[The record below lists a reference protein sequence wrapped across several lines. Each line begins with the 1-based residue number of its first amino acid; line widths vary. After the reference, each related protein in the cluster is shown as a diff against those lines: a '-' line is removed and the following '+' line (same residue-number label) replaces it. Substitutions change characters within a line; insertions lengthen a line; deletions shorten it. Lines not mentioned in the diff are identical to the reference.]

1 MAEKTPKKPTKK
13 APAKKPAAKAAPK
26 TKPKKETKPSHR
38 ATQERRD
45 TVGAM
50 SAYGIPQAE
59 IAKCLDIDV
68 KTLRKHYREELD
80 TAAAKA
86 NAAIAGKLYK
96 KAMGGD
102 VRSMIFWLK
111 TRGRWSAKIE
121 VENSG
126 IVGNMPIPAPDK
138 DFTDPMEAAKYYKEM
153 VKDL

>member
-1 MAEKTPKKPTKK
+1 MAEKTQKTPTKN
-13 APAKKPAAKAAPK
+13 AQAKKPASKAAPK

-50 SAYGIPQAE
+50 SAYGIPQKE
-59 IAKCLDIDV
+59 IANCLDIDV

-80 TAAAKA
+80 TACAKA

-96 KAMGGD
+96 KAINGD

-111 TRGRWSAKIE
+111 TRGRWSTKIE
-121 VENSG
+121 VENTG
-126 IVGNMPIPAPDK
+126 IVGNVPLAPDK
-138 DFTDPMEAAKYYKEM
+138 DFNDPMEAAKFYKEM